1 MHTPAATGEQGW
13 IEQARGG
20 DLAAFERLVEAY
32 QRPIYNL
39 TYRMLG
45 NPMDAEDA
53 VQETFL
59 KAFSRL
65 DTYDARRKFSSW
77 ILTVASH
84 HCIDRLMP
92 FLFVA
97 EPSALVSGL
106 SLMGGALA
114 TTLRALWRLLEVIG
128 AACRPVAL
136 GAAGV
141 ALLVLLAGTVTGLYC
156 ISTRART

>member
-1 MHTPAATGEQGW
+1 MEATWQPLKDW
-13 IEQARGG
+13 WKPTSAQ
-20 DLAAFERLVEAY
+20 
-32 QRPIYNL
+32 YNL

-53 VQETFL
+53 AQETFL
-59 KAFSRL
+59 RAFSRL